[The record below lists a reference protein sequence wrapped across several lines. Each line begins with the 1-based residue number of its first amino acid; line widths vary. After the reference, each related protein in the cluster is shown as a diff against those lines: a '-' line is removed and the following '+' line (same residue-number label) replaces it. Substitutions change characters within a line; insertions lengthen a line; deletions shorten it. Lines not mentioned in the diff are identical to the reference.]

1 MENYFFNIPNNKSS
15 LDSKDFSKEDI
26 KENQIKESSQSD
38 ENKLAQNTISQLS
51 QKNFDFNQN
60 QEQKSYSNVIKE
72 QKNKLLD
79 ITNQESSLEVKHL
92 SKEDIK
98 QIQKNEI
105 PQSDENEQAKNK
117 LSNQISQMTKENSYK
132 IINQENLSNM
142 KKGEEAQDDSDLTLK
157 KKIKIQLNRNLAN
170 NQLLQKVTLQVFN
183 TKEEQNVII
192 NYMSQENEVQLQ
204 CLSTKF
210 NQQEIS
216 KQKKSDDYNS
226 QNITI
231 RKSKQNI
238 PEIMKLQGYP
248 ISYDSQKQQHQ
259 YIVNQIKENNNN
271 LNDYLIPAEQD
282 EIKSENIDNIALQD
296 NFSYKL
302 NQNMQK
308 SIKCD
313 YQSDDSIQNM
323 NISNNQF
330 DQAQLEPLVQQE
342 AQNKI
347 NPQIEKQL
355 TEICASEIIKLI
367 NQIKEILVSHDK
379 LTLVLGYQKYS
390 DSELTDQTN
399 KEIISFIYH
408 NPTEQE
414 QFCLNQIFITQQ
426 IKFDHIKIDQDNIQ
440 IFTFSKSD
448 FEALISYIFKLTQF
462 ESIYQIKDYYEMNS
476 TNFPLNCT
484 ECENQNI
491 CKNYKCFQNIK
502 ARIIAFLKFKNQF
515 YCEYQDKL
523 IKGLIFQFSQDKL
536 ITFYTKFVFKLIFSF
551 LENEEANQQNIQ
563 NEIKFK

>member
-367 NQIKEILVSHDK
+367 NQIKEVNMNENEQDQ
-379 LTLVLGYQKYS
+379 QKF
-390 DSELTDQTN
+390 EKIN
-399 KEIISFIYH
+399 E
-408 NPTEQE
+408 
-414 QFCLNQIFITQQ
+414 NQ
-426 IKFDHIKIDQDNIQ
+426 
-440 IFTFSKSD
+440 
-448 FEALISYIFKLTQF
+448 
-462 ESIYQIKDYYEMNS
+462 YQI
-476 TNFPLNCT
+476 LI
-484 ECENQNI
+484 NQ
-491 CKNYKCFQNIK
+491 
-502 ARIIAFLKFKNQF
+502 
-515 YCEYQDKL
+515 D
-523 IKGLIFQFSQDKL
+523 
-536 ITFYTKFVFKLIFSF
+536 FSF
-551 LENEEANQQNIQ
+551 T
-563 NEIKFK
+563 